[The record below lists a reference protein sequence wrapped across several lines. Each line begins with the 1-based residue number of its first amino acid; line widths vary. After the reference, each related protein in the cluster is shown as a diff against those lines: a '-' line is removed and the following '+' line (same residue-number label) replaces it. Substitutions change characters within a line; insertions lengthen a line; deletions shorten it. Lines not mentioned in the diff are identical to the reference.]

1 MVDNATWEILKEPC
15 FAHLP
20 MEYLR
25 SWICSFTYKQKTIC
39 NFGNLLNFINKNI
52 VTYFMFTQIIR
63 HLSLRLLQVQNS
75 MAKKEFRSRSTTN
88 IANNLKTLKASYTHL
103 KLKLFFHLAFLNLNG
118 HSKPLSFFKKKLLP
132 SWDLLYL

>member
-1 MVDNATWEILKEPC
+1 M
-15 FAHLP
+15 
-20 MEYLR
+20 
-25 SWICSFTYKQKTIC
+25 
-39 NFGNLLNFINKNI
+39 
-52 VTYFMFTQIIR
+52 

-132 SWDLLYL
+132 SWDLLYLWSTFYQCQWFVLCRKCSKCLNWIEWNTHFQHPRNQAHHLKPKGFFENNNFIKHFIILF